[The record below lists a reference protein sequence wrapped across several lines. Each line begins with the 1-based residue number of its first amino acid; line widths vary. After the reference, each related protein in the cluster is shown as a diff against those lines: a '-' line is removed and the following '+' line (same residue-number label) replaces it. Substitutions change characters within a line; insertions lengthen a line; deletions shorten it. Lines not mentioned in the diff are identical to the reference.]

1 MLEMGIKWTIWY
13 LSSDWEQKIL
23 LLFMVI
29 VIKKKLWN
37 YYQSNIFVFPTRTK
51 EGFPKA
57 LLEAMAC
64 GLPVIASESTIPFL
78 VENKCGL
85 IIDDCDP
92 ISISKVIIQM
102 ISILII

>member
-1 MLEMGIKWTIWY
+1 
-13 LSSDWEQKIL
+13 
-23 LLFMVI
+23 MVI
-29 VIKKKLWN
+29 VIKKN
-37 YYQSNIFVFPTRTK
+37 YGIIIKSNIFVFPTRTK

-64 GLPVIASESTIPFL
+64 GLPIIASRVSTIPFL

-102 ISILII
+102 ISIP